1 MSNEP
6 TNVTRMLENSR
17 MSGIQK
23 RIIIICLALGIADG
37 LNSLSVGYA
46 IPSLS
51 EKWGVGASQFSLVIV
66 SAVVGEILASITL
79 APLADRFGRKTMV
92 WIGIVTFGVSTLL
105 AAFSPNVFFL
115 AACRF
120 ISGIGI
126 GTASPNLFALGSDYS
141 PAKFKATAITIIGT
155 GMALGG
161 SICGIIACFVIPT
174 FGGSAIFI
182 VAGAIPLLVL
192 LIVFAFLP
200 DSLEVYVAQG
210 KMKKI
215 ADILNQIEST
225 TSYADRNIFVTDG
238 TQRESRVSPSELF
251 REGRALS
258 TTMVWSMLLLSIVGS
273 YFVFSWLTTLL
284 TMSGVEQSTAIFG
297 TSITTFGG
305 IVGGILLGIAMDRT

>member
-141 PAKFKATAITIIGT
+141 PAKFKATAIT
-155 GMALGG
+155 L
-161 SICGIIACFVIPT
+161 SEPEWHW
-174 FGGSAIFI
+174 
-182 VAGAIPLLVL
+182 AGRSV
-192 LIVFAFLP
+192 
-200 DSLEVYVAQG
+200 
-210 KMKKI
+210 
-215 ADILNQIEST
+215 ES
-225 TSYADRNIFVTDG
+225 SH
-238 TQRESRVSPSELF
+238 VS
-251 REGRALS
+251 
-258 TTMVWSMLLLSIVGS
+258 
-273 YFVFSWLTTLL
+273 
-284 TMSGVEQSTAIFG
+284 
-297 TSITTFGG
+297 
-305 IVGGILLGIAMDRT
+305 